1 MILDN
6 FPECVC
12 VCVFFLRPFFCFF
25 SFLLFFIF
33 ACLFAIFSFLF
44 FLYSESFRN
53 CYSCHL
59 VFYAPR
65 SHTVVTSTFANY
77 NTENRKRHENAWQT
91 PKNTI
96 KKRERKKI
104 TDMKIAN
111 RDFFQLD
118 WVWHFDFFF
127 FPSLPLIDALIKISI
142 RIFAF
147 FILLFYTLVSG
158 LSLFKMALWYI
169 FSYLPIL
176 FLVIYFFKEFFFLLH
191 FSVIFPPFSDFPASY
206 A

>member
-1 MILDN
+1 MCL
-6 FPECVC
+6 C
-12 VCVFFLRPFFCFF
+12 FLFTPIFF
-25 SFLLFFIF
+25 SVSSVYRYSFYLRVSPLFFIF
-33 ACLFAIFSFLF
+33 IFF
-44 FLYSESFRN
+44 SESFRN

-96 KKRERKKI
+96 KKKKERKKL

-118 WVWHFDFFF
+118 WVWHFDFFSFF
-127 FPSLPLIDALIKISI
+127 FPSLPLIDTLIKISI

-147 FILLFYTLVSG
+147 FIGHFFTLVSG

-169 FSYLPIL
+169 FFYLSCYL
-176 FLVIYFFKEFFFLLH
+176 FVKEFFFSASL
-191 FSVIFPPFSDFPASY
+191 FSHFPAIFWLSRFLWLDTKRCTCE
-206 A
+206 